1 MVRARN
7 CRFAESRPAV
17 SNYQAIFRKKRGS
30 QMNKQTSGNGFLR
43 EIKKNAFLYGMTV
56 PGILFFL
63 VFSYLP
69 MAGLV
74 IAFQN
79 FNVKQGFMSPFCG
92 LDNFRF
98 FFNRSIFQGLTKATL
113 NTLWLNL
120 LFIAATTFTSVVLAL
135 AFGEVHS
142 KKYSKVTQT
151 ISLLPYFISWAIVSL
166 FLNSVLLNPTNGLL
180 TGALGRMGLEINFYA
195 DAEVWPPLLIFLKVW
210 QGAGYG
216 SIVYLATIAGIDPQI
231 IEAAEIDGATRWDKI
246 RYMTLPILR
255 PTIVLMTLF
264 SVGKIFYGD
273 FGMIYALIGDNG
285 MLYPTTDVIDTYVYR
300 AMRTLGQYGLSTAIG
315 MMQSVLG
322 FTLVMIANGVAR
334 RIEPDSAIF

>member
-1 MVRARN
+1 M
-7 CRFAESRPAV
+7 SGT
-17 SNYQAIFRKKRGS
+17 KKRKNRFG
-30 QMNKQTSGNGFLR
+30 R
-43 EIKKNAFLYGMTV
+43 EIRRNAFLYGMTV
-56 PGILFFL
+56 PGILFFM

-92 LDNFRF
+92 LDNFKF
-98 FFNRSIFQGLTKATL
+98 FFNRSIFPGLSKATL

-135 AFGEVHS
+135 AFSEVRN

-151 ISLLPYFISWAIVSL
+151 LSLLPYFISWTIVSL
-166 FLNSVLLNPTNGLL
+166 FLNNVMLSSSNGVLTGLLNGL
-180 TGALGRMGLEINFYA
+180 GMKVNFYE
-195 DAEVWPPLLIFLKVW
+195 DAGVWPLMLIILKVW

-216 SIVYLATIAGIDPQI
+216 SIVYLATITGIDPQI
-231 IEAAEIDGATRWDKI
+231 MEAASIDGATRWDRI
-246 RYMTLPILR
+246 RYMTLPILK

-273 FGMIYALIGDNG
+273 FGMIYALVGDNA
-285 MLYPTTDVIDTYVYR
+285 MLYSTTDVIDTYVYR

-315 MMQSVLG
+315 MIQSVFG
-322 FTLVMIANGVAR
+322 FVLVMIANSAAR
-334 RIEPDSAIF
+334 KLEPDSAIF